1 MSHTPYY
8 TPNNGDDNNHELQ
21 RLFILNNLT
30 NHYSN
35 IVYEYQ
41 RVMYNQPFFNTSIEN
56 YSNIIQD
63 YQRDMNMFLS
73 IVRQDSIRASLR
85 PNVIP
90 MPVPAPIPIP
100 IPEPPAP
107 AQPSQTV
114 QYIPPSANRNTL
126 YDPSGASVNGA
137 LESVNMNYDSDSE
150 TESERGSG
158 IGPSDSSTT
167 HSFISSNYTARNPRT
182 PPISRTNTR
191 TVSGGG
197 GGGWNGGFTAT
208 YVLTRQGRNRSTN
221 TNTNTETVQTQPIM
235 EDVVVAPTQEQ
246 ISNAVE
252 RIFIEHPDPNV
263 RCPISLEEFGRN
275 DNILRIRHCKHIFK
289 EESLL
294 NWFRRNV
301 RCPVCRYDIRD
312 YRRPRGSRDMSNND
326 IQRNR
331 VGGGGGGGGAPAP
344 AIGPAIPQG
353 RQPPLNTTE
362 ITLQELVNNIISD
375 FTQDS
380 AWNHFDLWNP
390 PNAPGIIT
398 SYLNTQGN
406 THTNTTSPN
415 TVDFIP
421 SNRINLNHLINNMN
435 VIQNNH
441 SHSHSLYSENM
452 ETLLPF
458 DDTQE
463 DVDSVS

>member
-1 MSHTPYY
+1 
-8 TPNNGDDNNHELQ
+8 
-21 RLFILNNLT
+21 
-30 NHYSN
+30 
-35 IVYEYQ
+35 
-41 RVMYNQPFFNTSIEN
+41 MYNQPFFNTSIEN

-90 MPVPAPIPIP
+90 MPA
-100 IPEPPAP
+100 PAP
-107 AQPSQTV
+107 APEPAPPQPQPSQTV
-114 QYIPPSANRNTL
+114 QYIPPSANQNTL

-137 LESVNMNYDSDSE
+137 LESVNMNYDSDTE

-158 IGPSDSSTT
+158 LGPSDSSTA
-167 HSFISSNYTARNPRT
+167 HSFISSNYTARNART

-191 TVSGGG
+191 TVSSGGG

-221 TNTNTETVQTQPIM
+221 TNPEPVQTQPLM

-294 NWFRRNV
+294 NWFCRNV

-312 YRRPRGSRDMSNND
+312 YRRPRGSRDVSNND

-331 VGGGGGGGGAPAP
+331 GGAGGGAVAPATSP
-344 AIGPAIPQG
+344 AIGPAIPQR

-362 ITLQELVNNIISD
+362 VTLQELVNNIISD

-415 TVDFIP
+415 AVDFIP

-435 VIQNNH
+435 VMQNNR
-441 SHSHSLYSENM
+441 SNNSHSLYSENM
-452 ETLLPF
+452 ETLQSF

>member
-8 TPNNGDDNNHELQ
+8 TPNNGDDTNNELQ

-90 MPVPAPIPIP
+90 MPAPAPAPESMPIP
-100 IPEPPAP
+100 IPEPPP
-107 AQPSQTV
+107 PPQPQQPSQTV
-114 QYIPPSANRNTL
+114 QYVPPSANRNTL
-126 YDPSGASVNGA
+126 YDPSGASVHSA
-137 LESVNMNYDSDSE
+137 LESVNMNYGSDSDSE
-150 TESERGSG
+150 SERDSVTVSG

-167 HSFISSNYTARNPRT
+167 HSFLSTRNART
-182 PPISRTNTR
+182 PPVSRTNTR
-191 TVSGGG
+191 TVSGG

-208 YVLTRQGRNRSTN
+208 YVLTRQGRNRN
-221 TNTNTETVQTQPIM
+221 TNANTTTNPEQPLM

-246 ISNAVE
+246 ICNAVE
-252 RIFIEHPDPNV
+252 RIFIEQPDPNV

-275 DNILRIRHCKHIFK
+275 DHILRIRHCKHIFK

-312 YRRPRGSRDMSNND
+312 YRRPRGSRDVSNND
-326 IQRNR
+326 IQRTR
-331 VGGGGGGGGAPAP
+331 MGGGAAGTPTPAP
-344 AIGPAIPQG
+344 TIGPAIPQ
-353 RQPPLNTTE
+353 RQQPPVNTTE

-380 AWNHFDLWNP
+380 TWNHFDMWNP

-398 SYLNTQGN
+398 NL
-406 THTNTTSPN
+406 NTTSPSAIE
-415 TVDFIP
+415 FIP

-435 VIQNNH
+435 VIQNNRSH
-441 SHSHSLYSENM
+441 THSHSLYSENM

>member
-8 TPNNGDDNNHELQ
+8 TPNNGDDNHELQ

-90 MPVPAPIPIP
+90 MPAPEPAPPQP
-100 IPEPPAP
+100 
-107 AQPSQTV
+107 QPSQTV
-114 QYIPPSANRNTL
+114 QYIPPSANQNTL

-137 LESVNMNYDSDSE
+137 LESVNMNYDSDTE

-158 IGPSDSSTT
+158 IGPSDSSTA
-167 HSFISSNYTARNPRT
+167 HSFISSNYTARNART

-191 TVSGGG
+191 TVSS

-208 YVLTRQGRNRSTN
+208 YVLTRQGRNRN
-221 TNTNTETVQTQPIM
+221 ANPEPVQTQPLM

-246 ISNAVE
+246 INNAVE

-312 YRRPRGSRDMSNND
+312 YRRPRGSRDVSNND

-331 VGGGGGGGGAPAP
+331 GGGGVAATPAPAP
-344 AIGPAIPQG
+344 AIGPAIPQR

-362 ITLQELVNNIISD
+362 VTLQELVNNIISD

-435 VIQNNH
+435 VIQNNR
-441 SHSHSLYSENM
+441 SNNSHSLYSENM
-452 ETLLPF
+452 ETLQSF